1 MRCVCPFCVLEEGLL
16 VFIIRFI
23 VCSKCSYFVA
33 KVLFLLYETILE
45 YNYCAVS
52 GGNVRVVP

>member
-1 MRCVCPFCVLEEGLL
+1 MCPFCVLEERLL

-23 VCSKCSYFVA
+23 VCGKCSYFVA

-45 YNYCAVS
+45 YNYRAVS